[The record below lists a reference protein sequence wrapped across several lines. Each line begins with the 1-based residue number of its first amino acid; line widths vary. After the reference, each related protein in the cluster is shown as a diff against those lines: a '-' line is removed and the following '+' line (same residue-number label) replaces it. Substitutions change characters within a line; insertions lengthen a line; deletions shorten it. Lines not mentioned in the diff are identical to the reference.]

1 MPEPT
6 TPPADG
12 QQGNPP
18 QDGGAGTPPAKPEKT
33 FTQAELDAIIEQRL
47 KRAVPA
53 DYEELKALA
62 AKAKE
67 KEDQEKTDLQKA
79 TEAQALAEKRAREAV
94 ETANA
99 RLRRAAIIEEAT
111 AQNAADN
118 EVVIALLASDPDITV
133 EDDGSVKGVKKAVAD
148 LLKAKPFLAKGQG
161 GTASGGQFGGQPH
174 QSIDEKIAAA
184 TAKGDLAEA
193 RRLKVQKMT
202 TG

>member
-1 MPEPT
+1 MPDLT

-12 QQGNPP
+12 QQGTPP
-18 QDGGAGTPPAKPEKT
+18 TDGGTGTPPAKPEKT

-53 DYEELKALA
+53 DYEELKTIA

-67 KEDQEKTDLQKA
+67 KEDQEKTELQKA

-94 ETANA
+94 ENANA
-99 RLRRAAIIEEAT
+99 RLRKAAIIEEAT
-111 AQNAADN
+111 LQGAADN
-118 EVVIALLASDPDITV
+118 EIVIALLASSDDITV
-133 EDDGSVKGVKKAVAD
+133 EDDGTVKGVKKAVGD
-148 LLKAKPFLAKGQG
+148 LLKAKPFLAKGAA
-161 GTASGGQFGGQPH
+161 GTASGGQFGGQQH

-184 TAKGDLAEA
+184 EAKGDYAEV
-193 RRLKVQKMT
+193 RRLKVQKMV